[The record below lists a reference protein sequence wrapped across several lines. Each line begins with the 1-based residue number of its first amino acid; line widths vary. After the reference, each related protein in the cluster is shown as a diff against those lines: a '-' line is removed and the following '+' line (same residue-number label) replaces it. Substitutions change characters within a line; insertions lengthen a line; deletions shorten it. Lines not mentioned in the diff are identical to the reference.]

1 MSVEQ
6 YYLSESAFIYPS
18 ANANDGGEDN
28 SEQNLKTITDKFAIK
43 SFVVRRIGRWET
55 YFLLT
60 YSASPLGVK
69 VTGGECSI
77 NGYYFDLKDMVILT
91 QDQGGKTKLKAN
103 TKYNVTLRLYKDG
116 VGNLRGDG
124 TALVYP
130 YDSKELINYGVVL
143 GLYTDKELEDI
154 DGNLTLPLGDFT
166 TDSSGNPSKSDSS
179 YHLNEFRF
187 MFIDSDTI
195 ITSTGQKIEDWVNER
210 LEYELDHLDE
220 LHHWSPD
227 GAKIN
232 STLVLGDNDVTINLK
247 DRGSFS
253 LWEIEDRTQVASSGQ
268 YTSIN
273 KKSSNITNFGTYN
286 GTSKLI
292 ARSDHDHDGRY
303 VRYSTSD
310 SLLQTIS
317 TPITVTGNFKVGSLI
332 SLNTNG
338 SASFSNNKVSFSTAG
353 GLTATSAEINGS
365 ITATGDITGSR
376 VFNAVW
382 NDYAD
387 AVPKFE
393 GCSSP
398 EPGDL
403 VCKVPSINAYTIST
417 YENRKRVVGVC
428 SDTFGHLLGGEGK
441 TIEEILENYIPIA
454 VAGNVMAKVVGKA
467 VAGDLI
473 VPSHLPG
480 VGVKAEE
487 YYKGTVVGKIL
498 DDKFTDGVERVLIQ
512 VSIC

>member
-28 SEQNLKTITDKFAIK
+28 SEQNLKMITDKFAIK
-43 SFVVRRIGRWET
+43 SFVVRRIGKWET
-55 YFLLT
+55 YFLLS
-60 YSASPLGVK
+60 YSSSPVGVR

-77 NGYYFDLKDMVILT
+77 NGYYFELKDMVILT
-91 QDQGGKTKLKAN
+91 QDQSGKTRLKAN

-130 YDSKELINYGVVL
+130 YDSRELINYGVVL
-143 GLYTDKELEDI
+143 GFYTDEELESI
-154 DGNLTLPLGDFT
+154 DGNLNLPLGDFT
-166 TDSSGNPSKSDSS
+166 SDSSGNPPKSNDS

-210 LEYELDHLDE
+210 LDYELDHLDE
-220 LHHWSPD
+220 LHHWSTD
-227 GAKIN
+227 GTEIN
-232 STLVLGDNDVTINLK
+232 STLILGDNDVTINLK
-247 DRGSFS
+247 DLGSFS
-253 LWEIEDRTQVASSGQ
+253 LWEIEGRTHVATSGQ

-273 KKSSNITNFGTYN
+273 KKLSSIANSGTYN

-303 VRYSTSD
+303 VRYATSD
-310 SLLQTIS
+310 GLLQTIS
-317 TPITVTGNFKVGSLI
+317 TPVTVTGNFKVGSLI

-338 SASFSNNKVSFSTAG
+338 SAYFSNNQAYFNTTG
-353 GLTATSAEINGS
+353 GLVSTGADIQGNIS
-365 ITATGDITGSR
+365 ATGDITGAR

-393 GCSSP
+393 GCSNP

-403 VCKVPSINAYTIST
+403 ICKVPSINAYTIST

-441 TIEEILENYIPIA
+441 TIDEVLENYIPIA

-467 VAGDLI
+467 TAGDLI

-480 VGVKAEE
+480 VGTKADE